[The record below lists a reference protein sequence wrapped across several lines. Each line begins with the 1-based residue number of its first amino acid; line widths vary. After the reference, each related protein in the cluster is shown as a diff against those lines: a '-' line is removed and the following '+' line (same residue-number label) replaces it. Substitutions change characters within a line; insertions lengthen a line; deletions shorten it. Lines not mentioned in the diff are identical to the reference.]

1 MASHWHFL
9 SLILAL
15 ISHNLA
21 ASTTVANDNTTVW
34 SDRGSSSAAAGF
46 QLADVIRA
54 DASVVVQ
61 RGRSVFL
68 RLSDLFS
75 DTAQLLPAAGCRVKI
90 KPHEAMSELTGVL
103 HPRVSG
109 KNNALYPISILSGKR
124 LRCKIFQTVE
134 RVKYPDSESGFHTQ
148 SHKNSAFLT
157 AHSTTVGT
165 ESGDRGGIRVKHR

>member
-15 ISHNLA
+15 ISTNLA
-21 ASTTVANDNTTVW
+21 ASTVANNNTTGW
-34 SDRGSSSAAAGF
+34 SDNGSSSAAAGF

-54 DASVVVQ
+54 DAGVVVQ

-68 RLSDLFS
+68 RPSDLFV
-75 DTAQLLPAAGCRVKI
+75 DTAQLLPAAARCRVKI

-103 HPRVSG
+103 HPRVSDGRASSTG
-109 KNNALYPISILSGKR
+109 KWKINALYPISILSGKR

-134 RVKYPDSESGFHTQ
+134 RVKYPDSESVFHTQ
-148 SHKNSAFLT
+148 RATKPCLSDSSIN
-157 AHSTTVGT
+157 
-165 ESGDRGGIRVKHR
+165 DCWN

>member
-46 QLADVIRA
+46 QLADVIRD
-54 DASVVVQ
+54 DASVVVP

-68 RLSDLFS
+68 RPSDLFL
-75 DTAQLLPAAGCRVKI
+75 DTAQLLPAARCRLKI
-90 KPHEAMSELTGVL
+90 KPHEATSELTGVL
-103 HPRVSG
+103 HPRVSEEQRI
-109 KNNALYPISILSGKR
+109 LPTSLDCSWQRIS
-124 LRCKIFQTVE
+124 
-134 RVKYPDSESGFHTQ
+134 
-148 SHKNSAFLT
+148 
-157 AHSTTVGT
+157 
-165 ESGDRGGIRVKHR
+165 

>member
-21 ASTTVANDNTTVW
+21 ASTTVANDNTTAW
-34 SDRGSSSAAAGF
+34 SDDNRSSSAAAGF

-103 HPRVSG
+103 HPRVSEEQRILPSLDCYWQRPSLQTISKYR
-109 KNNALYPISILSGKR
+109 KNKR
-124 LRCKIFQTVE
+124 V
-134 RVKYPDSESGFHTQ
+134 
-148 SHKNSAFLT
+148 A
-157 AHSTTVGT
+157 
-165 ESGDRGGIRVKHR
+165 

>member
-15 ISHNLA
+15 ISHNPA
-21 ASTTVANDNTTVW
+21 ASTTVANDNTTGW
-34 SDRGSSSAAAGF
+34 SDSGSSSAAAGF

-54 DASVVVQ
+54 DANVVVQ

-68 RLSDLFS
+68 RPSDLFV
-75 DTAQLLPAAGCRVKI
+75 DTAQLLPAAARCRVKI

-109 KNNALYPISILSGKR
+109 K
-124 LRCKIFQTVE
+124 T
-134 RVKYPDSESGFHTQ
+134 T
-148 SHKNSAFLT
+148 
-157 AHSTTVGT
+157 HS
-165 ESGDRGGIRVKHR
+165 D